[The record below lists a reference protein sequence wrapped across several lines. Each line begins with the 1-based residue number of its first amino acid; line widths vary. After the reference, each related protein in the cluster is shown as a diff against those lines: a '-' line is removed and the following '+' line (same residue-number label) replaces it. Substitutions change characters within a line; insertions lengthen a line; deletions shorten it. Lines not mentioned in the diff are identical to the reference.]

1 MRSLIAVMAGL
12 LLLAGEAPAQKIYK
26 WTDADGRV
34 QYTQTPPPEGV
45 KVEQSQVATVQVTE
59 ERRKYCAAI
68 RNLAHGLA
76 SRRHS
81 TPIDV
86 ASNQMRQ
93 VEVSEGI
100 DVDQIALRELVNF
113 VYSGVGS
120 ASRGYGQGNWEEGT
134 AIAGRAQDACL
145 NGSFGKHGRSTQV
158 AIAKPSAA
166 SAREGKPAS
175 VFTGTG
181 WITHGMIATNYHVIE
196 GKDRIRVRFADGRE
210 ATAFLGPTDER
221 NDVALLRVPG
231 QLPPGL
237 PLASSEAAIGAEV
250 FTLGYPHTAI
260 MGSNAKLST
269 GIVNATT
276 GVRDDPRLY
285 QISVPVQSGNSGGPL
300 LNRNG
305 EVVGLVTAK
314 LSAAQVY
321 QWTGDLP
328 QNVNYAVKVDFL
340 APLLQRGGGEGENL
354 ASGND
359 TLEAHAA
366 RIGSSVVQVIAE

>member
-1 MRSLIAVMAGL
+1 MRGLMAVMAGL
-12 LLLAGEAPAQKIYK
+12 LLTAGAADAQKIYK
-26 WTDADGRV
+26 WTDAEGRV
-34 QYTQTPPPEGV
+34 QYTQTPPPDGV
-45 KVEQSQVATVQVTE
+45 KVEQSQVASAEVSE

-93 VEVSEGI
+93 VEISEGI

-120 ASRGYGQGNWEEGT
+120 ASSARRQGNWDEASG
-134 AIAGRAQDACL
+134 IAGRAQDACL
-145 NGSFGKHGRSTQV
+145 NGSFGKHGRGSQV
-158 AIAKPSAA
+158 ASAKPTANGPA
-166 SAREGKPAS
+166 EQPPAS

-181 WITHGMIATNYHVIE
+181 WVTHGMIATNYHVIE

-237 PLASSEAAIGAEV
+237 PLARGEAAIGAEV

-269 GIVNATT
+269 GIVNSTT
-276 GVRDDPRLY
+276 GLRDDPRLY

-321 QWTGDLP
+321 EWTGDLP
-328 QNVNYAVKVDFL
+328 QNVNYAVKVGFL
-340 APLLQRGGGEGENL
+340 DALLQRADSQGQDLDSGG
-354 ASGND
+354 D

-366 RIGSSVVQVIAE
+366 RIGPSVVLVIAE

>member
-1 MRSLIAVMAGL
+1 MRRLIAVMAGVL
-12 LLLAGEAPAQKIYK
+12 LMAAEAPAQKIYK

-59 ERRKYCAAI
+59 ERRRYCAAI

-86 ASNQMRQ
+86 ASNQMRS
-93 VEVSEGI
+93 VEISEGI

-120 ASRGYGQGNWEEGT
+120 GRASRADWEEGT
-134 AIAGRAQDACL
+134 AIAARAQDACL

-158 AIAKPSAA
+158 ASAKPSAA
-166 SAREGKPAS
+166 SARESEPAS

-210 ATAFLGPTDER
+210 ATAFIGATDER

-237 PLASSEAAIGAEV
+237 PLASGEAAIGAEV

-340 APLLQRGGGEGENL
+340 AALLQRGGGEGENL

-359 TLEAHAA
+359 TLETHAA
-366 RIGSSVVQVIAE
+366 RIGPSVVQVIAE